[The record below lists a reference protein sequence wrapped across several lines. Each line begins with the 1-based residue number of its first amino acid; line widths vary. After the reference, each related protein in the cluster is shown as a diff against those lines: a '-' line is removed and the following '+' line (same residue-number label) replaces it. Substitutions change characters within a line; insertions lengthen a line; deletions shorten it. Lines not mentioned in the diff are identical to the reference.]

1 MHQYLF
7 PFYKYKLHDKNYSI
21 LYIFHTSNIYI
32 YTFILMCRNT
42 ASYLIFSS
50 SDLLTDEDLSPFST
64 KYHHK
69 RAESVQVHNLINFKF
84 IR

>member
-7 PFYKYKLHDKNYSI
+7 PFYKYKLHDKKI
-21 LYIFHTSNIYI
+21 IQFFIFFIHLIYI

-50 SDLLTDEDLSPFST
+50 SDLLTDEDLRVLLLQNTTTRGQKVS
-64 KYHHK
+64 KY
-69 RAESVQVHNLINFKF
+69 I
-84 IR
+84 I